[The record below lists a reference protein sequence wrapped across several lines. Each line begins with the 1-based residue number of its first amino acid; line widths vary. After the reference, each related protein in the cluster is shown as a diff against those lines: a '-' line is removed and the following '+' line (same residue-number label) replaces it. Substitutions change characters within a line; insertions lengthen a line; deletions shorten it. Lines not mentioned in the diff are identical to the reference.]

1 MKKTTI
7 KGFEKFVVQNPNDVD
22 LPDQTMYRFDNNRGA
37 SIVFHRG
44 SYGYEQGL
52 LELAVATWSKDG
64 SEWFIEYS
72 TDITKDVVGYLNEQ
86 QASELLQRISEM

>member
-52 LELAVATWSKDG
+52 LELAVATWSEDG
-64 SEWFIEYS
+64 KEWFIDYS
-72 TDITKDVVGYLNEQ
+72 TDITRDVVGYLNEQ

>member
-1 MKKTTI
+1 MKKTII
-7 KGFEKFVVQNPNDVD
+7 KGFERFVVQNPNDVD

-37 SIVFHRG
+37 SIVFHYG

-64 SEWFIEYS
+64 KEWFIDYS
-72 TDITKDVVGYLNEQ
+72 TDITRDVVGYLNEQ

>member
-7 KGFEKFVVQNPNDVD
+7 KGFEKFAVQNPNDVD
-22 LPDQTMYRFDNNRGA
+22 LPDQTMYRFDNKRGA

-64 SEWFIEYS
+64 SEWDIDYS
-72 TDITKDVVGYLNEQ
+72 TDITRDVVGYLNEQ

>member
-7 KGFEKFVVQNPNDVD
+7 KGFERFSVQNPNDVD

-37 SIVFHRG
+37 SIVFHYG

-52 LELAVATWSKDG
+52 LELAVVTWSKDG
-64 SEWFIEYS
+64 KEWFIDYS
-72 TDITKDVVGYLNEQ
+72 TDITRDVVGYLDEQ
-86 QASELLQRISEM
+86 QASEILQRISEM